1 MVPPSRDGRE
11 GEVDDES
18 IRILVLDRGW
28 VVVGVC
34 PHPSTVGMWLPVRG
48 GRVIRRWGTT
58 RGIEEI
64 AAKGP
69 LSNTVL
75 DDPAVEQS
83 VPVRAIIRVIE
94 VEASKWAKHIKA

>member
-1 MVPPSRDGRE
+1 MN
-11 GEVDDES
+11 GEA

-34 PHPSTVGMWLPVRG
+34 PHPSEVGMWLPVKG
-48 GRVIRRWGTT
+48 GRVIRRWGASK
-58 RGIEEI
+58 GLEEI

-69 LSNTVL
+69 LSGTTL
-75 DDPAVEQS
+75 DDPAAEQT

-94 VEASKWAKHIKA
+94 VEEAKWKSHVKA

>member
-1 MVPPSRDGRE
+1 M
-11 GEVDDES
+11 
-18 IRILVLDRGW
+18 W
-28 VVVGVC
+28 M
-34 PHPSTVGMWLPVRG
+34 TVKG

-69 LSNTVL
+69 LSATLL
-75 DDPAVEQS
+75 DDPAAEQS